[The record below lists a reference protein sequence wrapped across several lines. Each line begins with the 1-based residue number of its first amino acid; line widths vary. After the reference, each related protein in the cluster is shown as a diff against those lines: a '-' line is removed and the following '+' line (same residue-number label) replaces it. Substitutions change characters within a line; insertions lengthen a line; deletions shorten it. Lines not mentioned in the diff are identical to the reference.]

1 MYAYIKGEIVD
12 MTEDNVVLECNNI
25 GYNIKVPFS
34 VVQQLP
40 GIGEEVRI
48 YTYTCVREDAFILY
62 GFLTRDDLWIFK
74 KLITVNG
81 IGPKGALGILSVM
94 SADDLRFAIIA
105 GDAKAISKTPG
116 IGAKSAER
124 IILDLKDKI
133 DLEAVITQGVSVNP
147 GQLLTSDTK
156 SEAKNEAIEAM
167 TALGYSPSEAVK
179 AVKQLTIT
187 DDMDSGVI
195 LKEALKILVRGV

>member
-12 MTEDNVVLECNNI
+12 ISEDNVVLECHDI

-34 VVQQLP
+34 VIQQLP
-40 GIGEEVRI
+40 GIGSQVRI

-62 GFLTRDDLWIFK
+62 GFLTKDDLWIFK

-105 GDAKAISKTPG
+105 GDSKAISKAPG

-133 DLEAVITQGVSVNP
+133 TLDPDRIDQNDTIATSADLVN
-147 GQLLTSDTK
+147 SD
-156 SEAKNEAIEAM
+156 ARNEAIEAM
-167 TALGYSPSEAVK
+167 TALGYSPSEALK
-179 AVKQLTIT
+179 AVKQITVT
-187 DDMDSGVI
+187 DDMDAGAI
-195 LKEALKILVRGV
+195 LKAALKVIR